1 MSTKIP
7 ASHIRIKRAYEPPTH
22 DDGTRI
28 LIDRLWP
35 RGVKKENLALDQWAK
50 ELAPS
55 TELRQWFGHDPALW
69 EEFRRRYAAE
79 LRPHADL
86 LESLRALARKSPITL
101 VYSAHDEAHNNAVAM
116 REFLLAPGTIGA
128 SA

>member
-7 ASHIRIKRAYEPPTH
+7 ASHVQIKRAYEPPAPE
-22 DDGTRI
+22 DGTRI

-35 RGVKKENLALDQWAK
+35 RGVKKETLALDQWMK

-69 EEFRRRYAAE
+69 TGFRERYAAE
-79 LRPHADL
+79 LEPHA
-86 LESLRALARKSPITL
+86 EQIHALRALARKGTITL
-101 VYSAHDEAHNNAVAM
+101 VYGAHDEAHNNAVVL
-116 REFLLAPGTIGA
+116 RELLLAH
-128 SA
+128 